1 MIFDFLTASLHKTI
15 DFLDM
20 GGGAMWAI
28 GALSVLTLTVIL
40 WKIMQLSWLG
50 AWSGGR
56 VTRRALALWAA
67 HDRKGALAL
76 LANRRSLRAHVIRA
90 AMQAARD
97 PALSNA
103 AAQAE
108 TLRVARAQLT
118 RAASGLRAIEL
129 FATIGPLLGLFGTVT
144 GMIAAFQ
151 ALQEAGVRADPAT
164 LAGGIWEAL
173 LTTAAGMAVA
183 IPAQIALT
191 WFDSVTTRLRHEMED
206 GATLVFVPRPSDID
220 TEIAAADAPEHALA

>member
-1 MIFDFLTASLHKTI
+1 MFTELLSAGYLKATSFLE
-15 DFLDM
+15 M

-40 WKIMQLSWLG
+40 WKIVQLAALG

-56 VTRRALALWAA
+56 VTRRALGLWAQSNRA
-67 HDRKGALAL
+67 DAVL
-76 LANRRSLRAHVIRA
+76 LLKKRRSLRAHVIRA
-90 AMQAARD
+90 AMQAASD
-97 PALSNA
+97 PALSYE

-108 TLRVARAQLT
+108 TLRVAQAQLA
-118 RAASGLRAIEL
+118 RAGAGLRAIEL

-151 ALQEAGVRADPAT
+151 ALQDAGARADPAT

-191 WFDSVTTRLRHEMED
+191 WFESINARLRHEMED
-206 GATLVFVPRPSDID
+206 GATRVFVPRPSDAG
-220 TEIAAADAPEHALA
+220 EGSAPNMAVQAAE